1 MLPSHQ
7 QPYEQHMNASGRTAC
22 GLLVTALLTGDIGVF
37 VLGQVEQ
44 SAAVRAKQQ
53 RTWTSSFRRRC
64 LVTRAEANG
73 HEAAHLSSR
82 PVLAS
87 SEDIQ
92 LHGALFNAKRE
103 IGLGRDELEGN
114 VRAIDARSRAHD
126 RRSIQARRAM
136 FLRPTSLR
144 SFSRVFSPRLH
155 SAQALCLCRYH
166 IRWKSTAMTVDIDP
180 STQANYRQIASE
192 HVHFD
197 WSIDWSKQVIA
208 GSATHTLAVKED
220 GVQEVMYVSP

>member
-1 MLPSHQ
+1 MHHLHRAASSASCLSVLAARGTRRDVSGSQFQCSHMLPSHQ

-92 LHGALFNAKRE
+92 LSCTGPCLTRNERSDWGETNLKATC
-103 IGLGRDELEGN
+103 GR
-114 VRAIDARSRAHD
+114 S
-126 RRSIQARRAM
+126 
-136 FLRPTSLR
+136 
-144 SFSRVFSPRLH
+144 
-155 SAQALCLCRYH
+155 
-166 IRWKSTAMTVDIDP
+166 
-180 STQANYRQIASE
+180 
-192 HVHFD
+192 
-197 WSIDWSKQVIA
+197 
-208 GSATHTLAVKED
+208 TLARVHMIGDRFRLGERCFC
-220 GVQEVMYVSP
+220 GPLPCAHSPESFHLAYTLRKHFACAVIIFVGSQQP